1 MHDHRSDDG
10 QLLGFSEVALGETV
24 PLGVVH
30 ATRRFYWELV
40 EMRRLGAETPV
51 ALLADPRLGPAL
63 AALRDAAQRDPVRI
77 ACLVELGEA
86 GAAVDVQPLLR
97 ARQALARFDLD
108 LDVWPQLA
116 DGATRFLNTTTA
128 ATFQARLLPLL
139 DALGNTLGGA
149 DIGLSL
155 DLEPRERLTRAAWA
169 LGAPEVSLVA
179 RARAAGGV
187 AASLVRAAWDAR
199 QGHRD
204 LIELARD
211 LEARELP
218 LHVAVMPPL
227 SVTPGRDLL
236 RHWALGCPAVDDD
249 GVPLFGLQAAMCY
262 ASLARRLPGRRAAT
276 REHDKRTLALWAA
289 RHRATHDAVV
299 IGQTSTGILG
309 DEPVYDSAD
318 VLAEDVRAM
327 HALGYSDVAV
337 YALEGVLFG
346 PRGLC
351 DERFALRPDVERW
364 LAASFGES

>member
-1 MHDHRSDDG
+1 MTDHRSDDG
-10 QLLGFSEVALGETV
+10 ELLGIPELPVEEPGLLGTV
-24 PLGVVH
+24 R
-30 ATRRFYWELV
+30 ARRRFYWELV
-40 EMRRLGAETPV
+40 ELRRRVGATPA

-63 AALRDAAQRDPVRI
+63 AAVRDAAQRDPVRV
-77 ACLVELGEA
+77 ACLVDLGDPA
-86 GAAVDVQPLLR
+86 TGDDVEPLLR
-97 ARQALARFDLD
+97 ARDALARHDLD

-116 DGATRFLNTTTA
+116 DGATRFLNTSTA

-139 DALGNTLGGA
+139 DALEHTEDGA

-169 LGAPEVSLVA
+169 LGAPEGGLVA

-187 AASLVRAAWDAR
+187 AAALVRAAWDAR

-211 LEARELP
+211 LEARERP

-236 RHWALGCPAVDDD
+236 RHWALGCPAVDDE

-262 ASLARRLPGRRAAT
+262 ASLARRMPGRRAAT

-289 RHRATHDAVV
+289 RHRTTHDAVV

-309 DEPVYDSAD
+309 DEPVYESAD

-327 HALGYSDVAV
+327 HALGYSDIAV

-346 PRGLC
+346 PRGVS